1 MRNFWDHIARLLTGG
16 NRSFASARA
25 RSARFGDTVRTV
37 LLYALALAAGAFA
50 LQWIQYNY
58 LVRAFPVE
66 IYIALIAVAFAG
78 LGVWTGLRL
87 AKRAPSE
94 AFEKNV
100 AAIAALGITLREE
113 EVLALLAAGK
123 SNKEIAGKLGIS
135 PNTVKTQVASLYQK
149 LDVQRRT
156 QAVQK
161 ARELALIP

>member
-1 MRNFWDHIARLLTGG
+1 M
-16 NRSFASARA
+16 
-25 RSARFGDTVRTV
+25 VRTV

-50 LQWIQYNY
+50 LQWVQYNY

-66 IYIALIAVAFAG
+66 IYVSLIAVAFAA
-78 LGVWTGLRL
+78 LGVWAGLRL
-87 AKRAPSE
+87 AKRAPSA
-94 AFEKNV
+94 AFEKN
-100 AAIAALGITLREE
+100 AAALAALGITLREE

-123 SNKEIAGKLGIS
+123 SNKEIADALGIS